1 MLFFLGKIKKTKA
14 KILGVEYLNGNMF
27 SLDQIDTSFTLFI
40 DRDGVLNQEKFED
53 YVLNWKEFQFY
64 DTTIEA
70 LAILS
75 PLFNKIILVTNQKGV
90 GKGVM
95 SVADLETIHFNMLQA
110 INKGGGRIDQIFYCP
125 DLDNDSYN
133 RKPNPGMAFQA
144 TEKYPEIDLSK
155 SIMIGNRISDMGFG
169 RNAGMH
175 TVFLSTTHPEID
187 FPHPLIDLRFE
198 NLLDFANQ
206 LKKIIKS

>member
-40 DRDGVLNQEKFED
+40 DRDGVLNHEKFED
-53 YVLNWKEFQFY
+53 YILNWKEFQFY

-169 RNAGMH
+169 RNAGMN

-206 LKKIIKS
+206 LKKITKS

>member
-1 MLFFLGKIKKTKA
+1 
-14 KILGVEYLNGNMF
+14 MF
-27 SLDQIDTSFTLFI
+27 NLEQIDSSFTLFI
-40 DRDGVLNQEKFED
+40 DRDGVLNHEKHED
-53 YVLNWKEFQFY
+53 YVLNWNEFKFY

-70 LAILS
+70 LAILA
-75 PLFNKIILVTNQKGV
+75 PLFKKIILVTNQKGV

-95 SVADLETIHFNMLQA
+95 SVDDLDNIHKNMLAA
-110 INKGGGRIDQIFYCP
+110 IKHGGGRIDHIFYCT
-125 DLDNDSYN
+125 DLDSNSYN

-144 TEKYPEIDLSK
+144 TQLYPDINLSK

-169 RNAGMH
+169 RNAGIH

-198 NLLDFANQ
+198 NLLDFAHQ
-206 LKKIIKS
+206 LKSIIKS

>member
-1 MLFFLGKIKKTKA
+1 
-14 KILGVEYLNGNMF
+14 MF

-169 RNAGMH
+169 RNAGMN

-206 LKKIIKS
+206 LKKITKS

>member
-169 RNAGMH
+169 RNAGMN

-206 LKKIIKS
+206 LKKITKS

>member
-206 LKKIIKS
+206 LKKITKS

>member
-1 MLFFLGKIKKTKA
+1 
-14 KILGVEYLNGNMF
+14 MF
-27 SLDQIDTSFTLFI
+27 RLDQIDSSFTLFI
-40 DRDGVLNQEKFED
+40 DRDGVLNHEKFED

-70 LAILS
+70 LAILE
-75 PLFNKIILVTNQKGV
+75 PLFKKIVLVTNQKGI
-90 GKGVM
+90 GKGLM
-95 SVADLETIHFNMLQA
+95 SINDLENIHSNMLSE
-110 INKGGGRIDQIFYCP
+110 INKGGGRIDQIIYCP

-144 TEKYPEIDLSK
+144 TQKYPEIDLSK
-155 SIMIGNRISDMGFG
+155 SMMVGNRISDMGFG
-169 RNAGMH
+169 RNAGMY

-206 LKKIIKS
+206 LKTIIKS

>member
-1 MLFFLGKIKKTKA
+1 
-14 KILGVEYLNGNMF
+14 MF
-27 SLDQIDTSFTLFI
+27 SLNQIDSSFTLFI
-40 DRDGVLNQEKFED
+40 DRDGVLNHEKHED
-53 YVLNWKEFQFY
+53 YVLNWNEFKFY

-70 LAILS
+70 LAILA
-75 PLFNKIILVTNQKGV
+75 PLFKKIILVTNQKGI

-95 SVADLETIHFNMLQA
+95 SIDDLDNIHKNMLAA
-110 INKGGGRIDQIFYCP
+110 IQHGGGRIDHIFYCP
-125 DLDNDSYN
+125 DLDSNSYN

-144 TEKYPEIDLSK
+144 TELYPDINLSK

-169 RNAGMH
+169 RNAGIY

-198 NLLDFANQ
+198 NLLDFAHQ
-206 LKKIIKS
+206 LKSIMKS

>member
-1 MLFFLGKIKKTKA
+1 
-14 KILGVEYLNGNMF
+14 MF
-27 SLDQIDTSFTLFI
+27 SLEQIDKSYTLFI
-40 DRDGVLNQEKFED
+40 DRDGVLNHEKHED
-53 YVLNWKEFQFY
+53 YVLNWNEFQFY

-75 PLFNKIILVTNQKGV
+75 PLFKKIILVTNQKGV
-90 GKGVM
+90 GKGLM
-95 SVADLETIHFNMLQA
+95 SLKDLENIHSNMLTA
-110 INKGGGRIDQIFYCP
+110 IKKGGGKIDQIFYCP

-144 TEKYPEIDLSK
+144 TQMYPEIDLSR

-187 FPHPLIDLRFE
+187 FPHPMIDLRFE
-198 NLLDFANQ
+198 NLLDFAHH
-206 LKKIIKS
+206 LKTIIKS

>member
-40 DRDGVLNQEKFED
+40 DRDGVLNHEKFED
-53 YVLNWKEFQFY
+53 YILNWMEFQFY

-75 PLFNKIILVTNQKGV
+75 PLFKKIILVTNQKGV